1 MKGQHKPCNCN
12 DIFNLFW
19 ATGVIALSGWDIYC
33 GKEIYILDDC
43 WGLYYSLSGGKTPV
57 YEEVWN
63 LEYYFN
69 AIEDDA
75 GRVV

>member
-1 MKGQHKPCNCN
+1 MFIVGRK
-12 DIFNLFW
+12 
-19 ATGVIALSGWDIYC
+19 
-33 GKEIYILDDC
+33 YILLMTAG
-43 WGLYYSLSGGKTPV
+43 GLYYSLSGGKTPV